1 VIGATGIGLYI
12 VDDDP
17 SVRASL
23 ARLLRAEGADP
34 QVFASAEEFLEFVP
48 RIDGPACALL
58 DIGLPGR
65 SGLELHAELQAAR
78 PEIAVVFLTGH
89 GDVPGAV
96 ASMKRGAVDFLLKPV
111 EATTLVA
118 ALRRAVER
126 ARSAWDD
133 RGRRRD
139 AARNYAELTP
149 REREVLS
156 HVIAGK
162 RNKVIASEIGT
173 TEKTVKVHRGRVMEK
188 MQVRSVAEL
197 VRAADA
203 LGVKPAPSPPKGAGS
218 A

>member
-1 VIGATGIGLYI
+1 MLEADGVGLYI

-23 ARLLRAEGADP
+23 TRLLRAEGAQP
-34 QVFASAEEFLEFVP
+34 QAFATAEEFLAHLP
-48 RIDGPACALL
+48 RIVGPSCALL

-65 SGLELHAELQAAR
+65 SGLELHALLLALR

-96 ASMKRGAVDFLLKPV
+96 ASMKRGAVDFLLKPI
-111 EATTLVA
+111 EAATLLA
-118 ALRRAVER
+118 ALARAIER
-126 ARSAWDD
+126 ARTADSEHSGKRDLVHRHSA
-133 RGRRRD
+133 
-139 AARNYAELTP
+139 LTP
-149 REREVLS
+149 RERQVLA

-188 MQVRSVAEL
+188 MKVRSVADL
-197 VRAADA
+197 VRAADK
-203 LGVKPAPSPPKGAGS
+203 LGIKPAPPADRTPPK
-218 A
+218 